1 MSNRGYSV
9 VELLV
14 TVAIVGVVSAASI
27 PTVDTALRRNRLHA
41 GAQLVLTQLRTARL
55 TAITR
60 NASVRVAFDCPSA
73 GAVRLLEV
81 TGDSA
86 IDEAADR
93 CRMDRAGDGPA
104 AWLPAAV
111 SFTEA
116 PAIEFS
122 GRGLASA
129 QDTSVPVSIKVGYDT
144 DTRTIVV
151 TGIGRISMAPGD

>member
-1 MSNRGYSV
+1 MANRGFSV
-9 VELLV
+9 VELLI
-14 TVAIVGVVSAASI
+14 TVAIIGVVSAASI

-41 GAQLVLTQLRTARL
+41 GAQLGVTQLRMARL

-60 NASVRVAFDCPSA
+60 NAPVQVAFDCPGA

-81 TGDSA
+81 TGDAA
-86 IDEAADR
+86 IDEASDR
-93 CRMDRAGDGPA
+93 CRMNRAGDGPVV
-104 AWLPAAV
+104 WLPAAV

-129 QDTSVPVSIKVGYDT
+129 QDTSVPVSITVSHDT

-151 TGIGRISMAPGD
+151 TGIGKISMAPGD